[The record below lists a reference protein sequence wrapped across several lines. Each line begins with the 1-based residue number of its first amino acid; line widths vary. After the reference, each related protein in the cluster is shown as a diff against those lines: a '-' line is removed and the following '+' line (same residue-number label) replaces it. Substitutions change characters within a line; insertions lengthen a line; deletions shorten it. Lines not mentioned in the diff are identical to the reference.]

1 MLDCAMAIRLPTIM
15 LVAATN
21 ASRTCHSG
29 ARWGRPPA
37 KTRMIIANPAA
48 LVPTDMNAVTGI
60 GAPS

>member
-1 MLDCAMAIRLPTIM
+1 M

-21 ASRTCHSG
+21 ARRTCHSG

-37 KTRMIIANPAA
+37 KIRMTIAKPAA

-60 GAPS
+60 GAPW